1 MVACTQ
7 FMNIIVHSV
16 ENVNYRVHLQY
27 ELTALGLDD
36 ILETLSNNESERLIT
51 QVQAYTDNRLDVSQ
65 LLEDSEQKAAA
76 IERADTLEE
85 ELSHTIERL
94 QEVENESVCKIADL
108 QKQIQEKNKTIESLQ
123 VNLICSSLVCFSRW
137 E

>member
-1 MVACTQ
+1 
-7 FMNIIVHSV
+7 MNIIVHSV